1 MNKKYRVGIVGA
13 TGAVGQEL
21 IGLLFARNFP
31 MSSLTLL
38 ASSRSAGKKISHG
51 SQTFTVEEAK
61 PESFE
66 NLDMLNRTLER
77 NTQLN
82 TENAELKTSVELL
95 KKRVAELEN
104 ML

>member
-1 MNKKYRVGIVGA
+1 MPIKKHIVRAEAYIAPERVKPEYVFVRIPESICSAMGIGEG
-13 TGAVGQEL
+13 TPLKMYSNNNGY
-21 IGLLFARNFP
+21 
-31 MSSLTLL
+31 S
-38 ASSRSAGKKISHG
+38 
-51 SQTFTVEEAK
+51 FTVEV
-61 PESFE
+61 PLSFE